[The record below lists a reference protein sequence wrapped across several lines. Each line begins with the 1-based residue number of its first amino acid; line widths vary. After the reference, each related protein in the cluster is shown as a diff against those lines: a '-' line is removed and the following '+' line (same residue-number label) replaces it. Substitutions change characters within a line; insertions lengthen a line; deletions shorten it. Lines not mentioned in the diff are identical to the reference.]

1 MVTPARPAMTDL
13 TVRRCRLISI
23 VTGCTCNL
31 IDNSVSDS
39 CMLKYQLEHRITKYR
54 VLDLSNV
61 DSDKTLLMAASDDGL
76 QCLPKI

>member
-1 MVTPARPAMTDL
+1 
-13 TVRRCRLISI
+13 
-23 VTGCTCNL
+23 
-31 IDNSVSDS
+31 
-39 CMLKYQLEHRITKYR
+39 MLKYQLEHRITKYR